1 MACLVAPSLQELCIS
16 LPEPRPSFPSTTY
29 LPRFIRNMERSFLSA
44 QLNASY
50 EGIHLVMPS
59 SPISIHDTPF
69 RIVASPMVSIQ
80 QIGAVFSSILAK
92 VQDVFITSPFLPKT
106 VPHTRGLPP
115 WCSFL
120 RLFHNA
126 KMLRISRYLEPEVG
140 AIL

>member
-29 LPRFIRNMERSFLSA
+29 LPRFIRNTERSFLSA
-44 QLNASY
+44 QRNTSD

-80 QIGAVFSSILAK
+80 QIGAVFSPFLAT

-106 VPHTRGLPP
+106 VLHTRGLPP
-115 WCSFL
+115 WRSFL
-120 RLFHNA
+120 RLFHNT
-126 KMLRISRYLEPEVG
+126 KMLRISRYSEPEVG